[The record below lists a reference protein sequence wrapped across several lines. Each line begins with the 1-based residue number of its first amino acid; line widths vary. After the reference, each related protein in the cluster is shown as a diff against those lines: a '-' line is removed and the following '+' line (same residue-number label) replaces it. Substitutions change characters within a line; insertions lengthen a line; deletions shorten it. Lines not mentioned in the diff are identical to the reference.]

1 MELTF
6 RDQQGEQM
14 QPCRMCDG
22 RGGGRGCHGHRA
34 WHRVRMFSVFC
45 VWHFPARSL
54 ATCESLFLNRHRETL
69 TPLGLFG
76 GGEAM
81 DYEDQVR
88 LYVEKSDPDP
98 VTCFRTPHP
107 GS

>member
-6 RDQQGEQM
+6 RGQQGEQM

-22 RGGGRGCHGHRA
+22 RGGGGMPWPQSLAQSENVLCLL
-34 WHRVRMFSVFC
+34 
-45 VWHFPARSL
+45 WHFPARSL

-69 TPLGLFG
+69 TPLGLFWG
-76 GGEAM
+76 G
-81 DYEDQVR
+81 Y
-88 LYVEKSDPDP
+88 
-98 VTCFRTPHP
+98 